1 MYKCKLC
8 EYIQEKKAFCC
19 CDLVKVVVGLVADE
33 LSRIKISTFQLGTV
47 MKSVGI
53 NDGQTT

>member
-1 MYKCKLC
+1 MYECKLC

-33 LSRIKISTFQLGTV
+33 LSKNQDFDFSGTV
-47 MKSVGI
+47 MKPVGI

>member
-1 MYKCKLC
+1 MYECKLC

-33 LSRIKISTFQLGTV
+33 LSRIKISTFQAP
-47 MKSVGI
+47 S
-53 NDGQTT
+53 